1 MTDAM
6 AYTIHLERRA
16 EREFR
21 RLPRE
26 AIRRIDA
33 MLRQLASN
41 PRPDGVVKLLGRTA
55 SGWRVRVG
63 EYRILYQIDDSRNR
77 VDVYRVKH
85 RREAYRQ

>member
-33 MLRQLASN
+33 MLRQQGN
-41 PRPDGVVKLLGRTA
+41 
-55 SGWRVRVG
+55 
-63 EYRILYQIDDSRNR
+63 RIINDNFTGF
-77 VDVYRVKH
+77 
-85 RREAYRQ
+85 